1 MSILNFPGECVPL
14 EQNYFK
20 ERKQTMKKK
29 KIKEH
34 FRHLNYDYH
43 INELRRNIDDLSRG
57 INKALFDNNYSKS
70 NLRIAQSFLDYYK
83 HSLRCLYDIRKYERA
98 LDKKYYSING
108 SILDFMEF
116 YNLKREDVMDKK
128 GKVIKIDFDKY
139 YDEDGNFIPKEKL
152 KKLL

>member
-1 MSILNFPGECVPL
+1 M
-14 EQNYFK
+14 
-20 ERKQTMKKK
+20 
-29 KIKEH
+29 
-34 FRHLNYDYH
+34 
-43 INELRRNIDDLSRG
+43 RRNIDDLSRG
-57 INKALFDNNYSKS
+57 INKALLDNNYSKS

-116 YNLKREDVMDKK
+116 YNLKREDVVDEK
-128 GKVIKIDFDKY
+128 GNVIKIDFDKY
-139 YDEDGNFIPKEKL
+139 LDEDGNFIPKEKL